1 MGRRGAQAG
10 GLDLKKILGLALGIV
25 AAVGGFVDIGELV
38 FNTQAGAHFQYRLL
52 WAVVVGVI
60 GIVVFA
66 EMTGRV
72 ATVSGRPVFDVVRT
86 RMGFGVGLVTLIASL
101 LINLIT
107 LAAEVG
113 GVAIVL
119 QLLFDVKIGTMILL
133 AVMALVLVIYFVP
146 FDGLERIF
154 GYLGLGLL
162 VYVVAAVHLGPS
174 WHAVGQGLIPNWHPS
189 ALYAYFVVGVVGAAL
204 VPYEVYFYS
213 SGAIEDGWT
222 VKDLGLNRANAVLG
236 FGLGGIL
243 SIALI
248 MASAQIFSPAQV
260 DPGYLGT
267 TALGAQHTFGETGL
281 LLALLGMLF
290 AVGGAAV
297 EVSFSGAYTLAQF
310 AGWEWGKYRK
320 PRGAPRFTLAWLI
333 FFALAFVVVE
343 SGVDPVVL
351 TEYAVIF
358 SVVALPLTY
367 LPVLLIAR
375 DKIYM
380 GDHVNGRFANVMGW
394 LYFGIILVVAL
405 AAIPLMLI
413 TQGGSS

>member
-1 MGRRGAQAG
+1 V
-10 GLDLKKILGLALGIV
+10 KKVLQLALGII
-25 AAVGGFVDIGELV
+25 AAIGGFVDIGELV
-38 FNTQAGAHFQYRLL
+38 FNVQAGAAFRYQLL

-60 GIVVFA
+60 GIMVFA

-72 ATVSGRPVFDVVRT
+72 AAVSGRPVFDVVRM
-86 RMGFGVGLVTLIASL
+86 RMGLSVGLVTLVASL

-119 QLLFDVKIGTMILL
+119 QLLFDVKVGTVILL
-133 AVMALVLVIYFVP
+133 GAAGLVLIVYFVP
-146 FDGLERIF
+146 FNGIERIF
-154 GYLGLGLL
+154 GYLGCALL
-162 VYVVAAVHLGPS
+162 VFVVAAVHLGPDWHQVAQGLVPS
-174 WHAVGQGLIPNWHPS
+174 WHGS

-213 SGAIEDGWT
+213 SGAIEDRWG
-222 VKDLGLNRANAVLG
+222 VKDLGLNRANVVLG
-236 FGLGGIL
+236 FSLGGVL

-248 MASAQIFSPAQV
+248 MVSAQVFAPVQV

-267 TALGAQHTFGETGL
+267 TALGAERSFGETGL

-290 AVGGAAV
+290 AIGGAAV
-297 EVSFSGAYTLAQF
+297 ECAFSGAYTLAQF
-310 AGWEWGKYRK
+310 AGWEWGKYRR
-320 PRGAPRFTLAWLI
+320 PRDAPRFTLAWLI
-333 FFALAFVVVE
+333 FFALALVIVE
-343 SGVDPVVL
+343 TGVDPVLL

-375 DKIYM
+375 DRTFM
-380 GDHVNGRFANVMGW
+380 GDHVNGLLANVLGW
-394 LYFGIILVVAL
+394 LYFAILLVVSL
-405 AAIPLMLI
+405 AAIPLLLI
-413 TQGGSS
+413 TQGGVG

>member
-1 MGRRGAQAG
+1 V
-10 GLDLKKILGLALGIV
+10 KKVLQLALGII

-38 FNTQAGAHFQYRLL
+38 FNVQAGAAFRYQLL

-60 GIVVFA
+60 GIMVFA

-72 ATVSGRPVFDVVRT
+72 AAVSGRPVFDVVRM
-86 RMGFGVGLVTLIASL
+86 RMGLSVGLVTLVASL

-133 AVMALVLVIYFVP
+133 GAIGLVLIVYFVP
-146 FDGLERIF
+146 FNGLERIF
-154 GYLGLGLL
+154 GYLGCALL
-162 VYVVAAVHLGPS
+162 VFVVTAVHLGPDWHDVAQGLVPS
-174 WHAVGQGLIPNWHPS
+174 WHGS
-189 ALYAYFVVGVVGAAL
+189 ALYAYFVVGVLGAAL

-213 SGAIEDGWT
+213 SGAIEDRWG
-222 VKDLGLNRANAVLG
+222 VKDLGLNRANVVLG
-236 FGLGGIL
+236 FSLGGVL

-248 MASAQIFSPAQV
+248 MVSAQVFAPLQV

-267 TALGAQHTFGETGL
+267 TALGAERSFGETGL

-290 AVGGAAV
+290 AIGGAAV
-297 EVSFSGAYTLAQF
+297 ECAFSGAYTLSQF
-310 AGWEWGKYRK
+310 AGWEWGKYRR
-320 PRGAPRFTLAWLI
+320 PRDAPRFTLAWLI
-333 FFALAFVVVE
+333 FFALALVIVQT
-343 SGVDPVVL
+343 GVDPVLL

-375 DKIYM
+375 DRTFM
-380 GDHVNGRFANVMGW
+380 GDHANGVLANVLGW
-394 LYFGIILVVAL
+394 LYFTVLLVVSL
-405 AAIPLMLI
+405 AAIPLLLI
-413 TQGGSS
+413 TRGGVG

>member
-1 MGRRGAQAG
+1 MKVVLQ
-10 GLDLKKILGLALGIV
+10 LALGII

-38 FNTQAGAHFQYRLL
+38 FNTQAGANFRYMLL

-72 ATVSGRPVFDVVRT
+72 AAVAGRPVFDVVRM
-86 RMGFGVGLVTLIASL
+86 RMGLNVGLVTLVASL

-119 QLLFDVKIGTMILL
+119 QLLFDVNVSTMILVG
-133 AVMALVLVIYFVP
+133 VMGIVLIVYFVP
-146 FDGLERIF
+146 FDGIERIF
-154 GYLGLGLL
+154 GYLGCALL
-162 VYVVAAVHLGPS
+162 VYVVAAVHLKPNWGD
-174 WHAVGQGLIPNWHPS
+174 VGRGLIPSWHPS
-189 ALYAYFVVGVVGAAL
+189 ALYLYFAVGVIGAAL

-213 SGAIEDGWT
+213 SGAIEDRWGP
-222 VKDLGLNRANAVLG
+222 KSLGLNRANAILG

-248 MASAQIFSPAQV
+248 MVSAQVFAPVQV

-267 TALGAQHTFGETGL
+267 TALGAQHSFGETGL

-297 EVSFSGAYTLAQF
+297 ECAFSGAYTLAQF
-310 AGWEWGKYRK
+310 AGWEWGKYRGA
-320 PRGAPRFTLAWLI
+320 RGAPRFTLGWLI
-333 FFALAFVVVE
+333 FFALAYVIVAT
-343 SGVDPVVL
+343 GVDPVLL

-375 DKIYM
+375 DRTFM
-380 GDHVNGRFANVMGW
+380 GKHTNGFVANALGW
-394 LYFGIILVVAL
+394 LYFGIILVVSL

-413 TQGGSS
+413 TQGGAA

>member
-1 MGRRGAQAG
+1 V
-10 GLDLKKILGLALGIV
+10 KKVLQLALGII

-38 FNTQAGAHFQYRLL
+38 FNAQAGAFFRYRLL

-72 ATVSGRPVFDVVRT
+72 AAVSGRPVFDTVRM
-86 RMGFGVGLVTLIASL
+86 RMGLTVGLVTLIASL
-101 LINLIT
+101 VINLIT

-113 GVAIVL
+113 GVAVVL
-119 QLLFDVKIGTMILL
+119 NLLFDLNQSTLILL
-133 AVMALVLVIYFVP
+133 AVMSLVVIVYFVP
-146 FDGLERIF
+146 FGGIERIF
-154 GYLGLGLL
+154 GYLGCALL
-162 VYVVAAVHLGPS
+162 VYVVAAVHLRPD
-174 WHAVGQGLIPNWHPS
+174 WHHVMQGVVPNWHPS
-189 ALYAYFVVGVVGAAL
+189 ALYAYFVVGVIGAAL

-213 SGAIEDGWT
+213 SGAIEDSWGI
-222 VKDLGLNRANAVLG
+222 KDLSLNRANAALG
-236 FGLGGIL
+236 FSLGGIL

-248 MASAQIFSPAQV
+248 MVSAEVFAPAQI
-260 DPGYLGT
+260 DPGFLGT
-267 TALGAQHTFGETGL
+267 TALGAQRAFGETGL

-297 EVSFSGAYTLAQF
+297 ECAFSGAYTLAQF
-310 AGWEWGKYRK
+310 AGWEWGKYRR
-320 PRGAPRFTLAWLI
+320 PREAPRFTLAWLI

-343 SGVDPVVL
+343 TGVDPVLL

-367 LPVLLIAR
+367 LPVLLMAGDR
-375 DKIYM
+375 TFM
-380 GDHVNGRFANVMGW
+380 GDHVNGVLGNVIGWGFFAV
-394 LYFGIILVVAL
+394 ILVVSL

-413 TQGGSS
+413 TQGGSG

>member
-1 MGRRGAQAG
+1 
-10 GLDLKKILGLALGIV
+10 LKKVFQLALGII
-25 AAVGGFVDIGELV
+25 AAIGGFVDIGELV
-38 FNTQAGAHFQYRLL
+38 FNTQAGADFRYRLL
-52 WAVVVGVI
+52 WAVVVGVV

-72 ATVSGRPVFDVVRT
+72 ATVSGRPVFDVVRM
-86 RMGFGVGLVTLIASL
+86 RMGVSIGIVTLVASL

-113 GVAIVL
+113 GVALVL
-119 QLLFDVKIGTMILL
+119 QMLFDVKFGTMLL
-133 AVMALVLVIYFVP
+133 LGVMGLVLIVYFVP
-146 FDGLERIF
+146 FDGIERIF
-154 GYLGLGLL
+154 GYMGLGLL
-162 VYVVAAVHLGPS
+162 VYVVAAVHLGPN
-174 WHAVGQGLIPNWHPS
+174 WHDVGRGLVPNWHPS

-213 SGAIEDGWT
+213 SGAIEDRWT
-222 VKDLGLNRANAVLG
+222 VKDLGLNRANAFLG

-248 MASAQIFSPAQV
+248 MVSAQVFAPAQV
-260 DPGYLGT
+260 QPGYLGT

-290 AVGGAAV
+290 ALGGAAV
-297 EVSFSGAYTLAQF
+297 EASFSGAYTLAQF
-310 AGWEWGKYRK
+310 AGWEWGKYRR
-320 PRGAPRFTLAWLI
+320 PQGAPRFTLTWLI
-333 FFALAFVVVE
+333 FFGLAFVIVAT
-343 SGVDPVVL
+343 GVDPVIL

-375 DKIYM
+375 DKVFM
-380 GDHVNGRFANVMGW
+380 GEHANGIIGNVLGW
-394 LYFGIILVVAL
+394 LYFVIILVVAL
-405 AAIPLMLI
+405 AAIPLLLI
-413 TQGGSS
+413 TQGGSG